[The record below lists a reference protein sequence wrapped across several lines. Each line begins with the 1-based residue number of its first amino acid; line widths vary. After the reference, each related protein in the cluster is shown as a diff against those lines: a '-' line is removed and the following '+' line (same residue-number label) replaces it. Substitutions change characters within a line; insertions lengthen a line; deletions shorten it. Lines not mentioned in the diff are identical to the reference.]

1 MPKSKLRGGAKAHK
15 TRVTH
20 RNNTIRG
27 LKKKAQAEYQEMF
40 EKTMESLK
48 AQYQAENGETMDVN
62 AEIISDEIVSGDL
75 NQINVTDAEV
85 VTPEVI
91 NEN

>member
-40 EKTMESLK
+40 EKTMETLK
-48 AQYQAENGETMDVN
+48 AQYQDENGETT
-62 AEIISDEIVSGDL
+62 DL
-75 NQINVTDAEV
+75 NTEVVGDVTDINVTDAKV

>member
-1 MPKSKLRGGAKAHK
+1 MPKSKTRGSLKEHRK
-15 TRVTH
+15 RVQT

-48 AQYQAENGETMDVN
+48 AQYQAENGETTELN
-62 AEIISDEIVSGDL
+62 AEVVGEVSD
-75 NQINVTDAEV
+75 INVTDAEV
-85 VTPEVI
+85 LTPEVTD
-91 NEN
+91 EN

>member
-48 AQYQAENGETMDVN
+48 AQYQDENGETT
-62 AEIISDEIVSGDL
+62 DL
-75 NQINVTDAEV
+75 NTEVVGDVTDINVTDAEV
-85 VTPEVI
+85 ITPEVI
-91 NEN
+91 DEN

>member
-40 EKTMESLK
+40 EKTMETLK
-48 AQYQAENGETMDVN
+48 AQYQDENGETNELTAEVVGDVT
-62 AEIISDEIVSGDL
+62 D
-75 NQINVTDAEV
+75 INVTDVEV
-85 VTPEVI
+85 LTPEVT